1 MFSRNWILGYGHL
14 SGLLFEKWFAS
25 CLQKNLISKN
35 MFVSANCLFVVAM
48 SRRKMVVTLF
58 RVYYSSVSAGVESA
72 KMIADVVI
80 WNCI

>member
-1 MFSRNWILGYGHL
+1 
-14 SGLLFEKWFAS
+14 
-25 CLQKNLISKN
+25 

-72 KMIADVVI
+72 KMIATVVI
-80 WNCI
+80 